1 MAVLILVRH
10 GRTAAN
16 AQGLLQG
23 RIDLSL
29 DDVGHEQ
36 ARQVAAAIGPVDEVI
51 SSSLARA
58 RETAA
63 YFDAPTI
70 VDDRWIELDF
80 GEYDGQPLAAVPG
93 EVWAQWRSNP
103 DFASAGGES
112 MRALDVRVRA
122 ACADVIERAR
132 STNVVIV
139 SHVSP
144 IKAAVAWAFG
154 GDITMS
160 WRIHLDQAGVCRV
173 GAGAGGPV
181 LRSFN
186 EVLYGPTVVGS
197 E

>member
-1 MAVLILVRH
+1 MLILVRH

-29 DDVGHEQ
+29 DDVGHDQ
-36 ARQVAAAIGPVDEVI
+36 ARQVAAAIGSVDEVI

-63 YFDAPTI
+63 YFDAPHTA
-70 VDDRWIELDF
+70 DDRWIELDF
-80 GEYDGQPLAAVPG
+80 GEYDGQPLAAIPTG
-93 EVWAQWRSNP
+93 VWDRWRGDP
-103 DFASAGGES
+103 DYSAAGGES
-112 MRALDVRVRA
+112 MRALDLRVRA

-132 STNVVIV
+132 STNVVVV

-144 IKAAVAWAFG
+144 IKAAVVWAMG

-160 WRIHLDQAGVCRV
+160 WRLHLDQAGVCRV
-173 GAGAGGPV
+173 TAGSGAPV

-186 EVLYGPTVVGS
+186 EVLYGPTAAESG
-197 E
+197 